1 VPEYRVGRQ
10 EDFADGDKRLVI
22 VGGVEVG
29 IFRLDGEIFSWR
41 NACPHQG
48 GPVCQGQIFRRVLDR
63 IDPGGEQRGRVYHER
78 DVNIVCP
85 WHGAEFDI
93 RTGRHAGTGRLKLR
107 AVPAQ
112 IREGE
117 VYLHVDSDE

>member
-1 VPEYRVGRQ
+1 MAKHRVGRQ
-10 EDFADGDKRLVI
+10 DGFADGDKRLVI
-22 VGGVEVG
+22 VGGIEVG
-29 IFRLDGEIFSWR
+29 IFRLDGAFFCWR
-41 NACPHQG
+41 NTCPHQG

-63 IDPGGEQRGRVYHER
+63 IDEAGEQRGRTYHPS

-107 AVPAQ
+107 SVAAE
-112 IREGE
+112 IRDGE
-117 VYLHVDSDE
+117 VYLDVDSDQ